1 MEAKNGWLLVD
12 AIEPR
17 ALSVVMVGGR
27 VRSGVAWRSVVT
39 RNHDQILGAVL
50 GCCRSKTTVREEITA
65 SRAVTAVPVI
75 EPTDGRVHGVWVCTH
90 QGGEPESVPS
100 PSWAFL
106 WNLAEGFAYRGDPVG
121 MESSWAELGVPA
133 RRPIADSLR
142 MLAMG
147 EHNTTVLAGLA
158 RKTGGN
164 SVDRYTVDEHRP
176 GGDRRV
182 HVVAHSVHETAR
194 SHAVGDAGVHLV
206 RGLSIDI
213 GVASEPPRGQVPAL
227 GDRIAEALTPPR
239 QYRAI
244 SDPETLNLLYWHGP
258 PAPRIAWMADNT
270 AEVPILHPDDMPT
283 ALDTASALRVTGPGR
298 TVDLTL
304 RFLTLD
310 GVYEPFDLTASL
322 IDLDSGHSALLVVL
336 TVK

>member
-1 MEAKNGWLLVD
+1 M
-12 AIEPR
+12 
-17 ALSVVMVGGR
+17 
-27 VRSGVAWRSVVT
+27 
-39 RNHDQILGAVL
+39 
-50 GCCRSKTTVREEITA
+50 
-65 SRAVTAVPVI
+65 
-75 EPTDGRVHGVWVCTH
+75 
-90 QGGEPESVPS
+90 
-100 PSWAFL
+100 
-106 WNLAEGFAYRGDPVG
+106 
-121 MESSWAELGVPA
+121 
-133 RRPIADSLR
+133 
-142 MLAMG
+142 
-147 EHNTTVLAGLA
+147 
-158 RKTGGN
+158 
-164 SVDRYTVDEHRP
+164 
-176 GGDRRV
+176 
-182 HVVAHSVHETAR
+182 
-194 SHAVGDAGVHLV
+194 GDAGVHLV

-310 GVYEPFDLTASL
+310 GGYEPFDLTASL